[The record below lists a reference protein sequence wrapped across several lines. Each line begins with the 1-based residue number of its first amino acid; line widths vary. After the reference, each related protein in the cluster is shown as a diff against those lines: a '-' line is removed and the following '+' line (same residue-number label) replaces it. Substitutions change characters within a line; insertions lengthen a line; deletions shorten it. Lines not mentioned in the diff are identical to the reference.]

1 MKMWNI
7 SCPENRVVD
16 IRICFFF
23 PQKIIIW
30 IVKSFISFVQFRIVF
45 KSKFCKMWPF
55 KTSLSYFFSI
65 CFLIHYLYVQEQLI
79 WENGKKQNNKKTF
92 VKTKENQVSVK
103 YNWKKEKKTNFLGE
117 SIKPTGISNIID
129 KDRKGKTRQN
139 KL

>member
-1 MKMWNI
+1 MGKW
-7 SCPENRVVD
+7 
-16 IRICFFF
+16 
-23 PQKIIIW
+23 
-30 IVKSFISFVQFRIVF
+30 
-45 KSKFCKMWPF
+45 
-55 KTSLSYFFSI
+55 
-65 CFLIHYLYVQEQLI
+65 
-79 WENGKKQNNKKTF
+79 KKQNNKKTF